1 MNLNTVV
8 DVKRPASA
16 DDTTQWRDGYQ
27 EVKSPRGRDQ
37 R

>member
-1 MNLNTVV
+1 MNLNTMV
-8 DVKRPASA
+8 DVERPASA
-16 DDTTQWRDGYQ
+16 DDTTQSRDGYQ